1 MQGVKTLSERAS
13 IKTTVGVIFFE
24 RNETVRKAK
33 HRDHIDKK
41 RSFFAL
47 KRAIDIAVSLTL
59 IIAVLSWLIPIVAIL
74 IKLDSRGPI
83 FFRQKRVGLG
93 GRGFFCLKLRTMVQN
108 READLRQAEINDVR
122 ITRLGKFLRDSNID
136 ELPQLFNVL
145 AGKMSLVGPR
155 PHMYSDC
162 ARFSSIIPGYK
173 FRNLVRPGITGL
185 AQVEGY
191 HGPTC
196 TLECVTERFRLDADY
211 VRKASIKMDIYI
223 LFNTIARQVKALL
236 NKDREWTSE
245 FK

>member
-1 MQGVKTLSERAS
+1 M
-13 IKTTVGVIFFE
+13 
-24 RNETVRKAK
+24 
-33 HRDHIDKK
+33 
-41 RSFFAL
+41 FFAF
-47 KRAIDIAVSLTL
+47 KRAIDILVSLVL
-59 IIAVLSWLIPIVAIL
+59 IITVLSWLIPIVAIL

-83 FFRQKRVGLG
+83 FFRQKRVGMG
-93 GRGFFCLKLRTMVQN
+93 GKGFFCLKLRTMVKN
-108 READLRQAEINDVR
+108 READLRQAEVNDTR

-145 AGKMSLVGPR
+145 GGSMSLVGPR
-155 PHMYSDC
+155 PHMYADC

-196 TLECVTERFRLDADY
+196 TVDCVTQRFKLDAEY
-211 VRKASIKMDIYI
+211 VRKASIRMDIYI
-223 LFNTIARQVKALL
+223 LFNTIARQVRSLL
-236 NKDREWTSE
+236 SKNREWVSD